1 MKLPTFRIL
10 FIEDNPADVRFI
22 KEMLKEVRDNIFE
35 IESVEYFSAGLKRL
49 SEGGIDIVLLDLG
62 LPDSQGFDTFH
73 KLSTQFPELPVIVVT
88 GLDDEAT
95 GIRAVKEG
103 AQDYLIKWEMKEH
116 LLTSDIRYAIER
128 KHTEKMLR
136 ESEEKYRL
144 LVETSDDFVF
154 AIDLEGKFMYGN
166 KKSID
171 RFGNLYGKSYTIPV
185 SPKYHQLVKENFI
198 RRLRGEKIEPYP
210 IEVIDKK
217 GNRLWVEISGSPL
230 VKEGKIVGAVY
241 FEKDI
246 TERKQAEEALRESE
260 ERYKKLVASVTDYIY
275 TVEVENGRSVKTT
288 HGPGC
293 VGVTGYTTEEYED
306 KPNLWYKMIYEED
319 KKAVLEQV
327 EKVLLGERV
336 PPLEHRII
344 HRNGSIR
351 WITNTPVARY
361 SEKGQLVA
369 YDGMIADVTERKRA
383 EEALRQREER
393 FRALVQN
400 SSDMI
405 IVIDAQGTARYL
417 SPSVEKILGYKIEEW
432 IGKDVFQFV
441 HPEDLGEVMRA
452 MAKGL
457 THPNAHYLT
466 EFRYHHSDGIYR
478 YLEAIGTNLLHDP
491 SVGGIVV
498 NVRDITERKRAE
510 ERLRTSQEYARN
522 IIDSSMDMI
531 IAVDNERRITEFN
544 PAAEET
550 FGYSK
555 EEIFGKSVDL
565 LYSDPGEGL
574 EVHKMTL
581 VNGRHIQEITNKRK
595 NGELFSSFL
604 SASVLLDARG
614 EVVGVMGVSR
624 DITERVRQEV
634 ERKRLEEQ
642 LLQAQKME
650 AIGRFAGGI
659 AHDFNNMLTA
669 IIGYSQL
676 LLATSP
682 KNDPA
687 HADLEE
693 IKKAADHAAALTRKL
708 LAFSRKQT
716 LQPQI
721 VNLNTLVSDIEKM
734 LHRIIGE
741 DIELVTILEPRL
753 SAIQVDPGQ
762 VEQVLMNLVVNARD
776 AMSEGG
782 TITLKTE
789 NVTIDE
795 EYVKVEP
802 EARAGKFAC
811 LSVQDTGTGM
821 DEETLRHIFE
831 PFFTTKEAGKGT
843 GLGLST
849 VYGIVKQHNGWL
861 NVYSEPG
868 QGSVFKIY
876 LPVFSIEEGEETK
889 EEKVSLSAELKGK
902 GERILLVEDE
912 EGVRKFA
919 ERVLKKNGYTVF
931 PAGSVNEAL
940 DIFKQEKGKFHLV
953 FTDIVLK
960 DKPGRELVEQLLLA
974 KPELKVIFTSGYL
987 DEKMQLS
994 IIQGK
999 EFKFIQKP
1007 YQITDLLRVLKETIR
1022 EG

>member
-246 TERKQAEEALRESE
+246 TERKQAEKDLKESKE
-260 ERYKKLVASVTDYIY
+260 YAEHIVSVTPSAIF
-275 TVEVENGRSVKTT
+275 TVDTNRLITSWNKRAVEI
-288 HGPGC
+288 
-293 VGVTGYTTEEYED
+293 TGYTPEETLGKECLLFAEQPCKEKCGLYSEEVK
-306 KPNLWYKMIYEED
+306 KPIFNKECTLRRKD
-319 KKAVLEQV
+319 GQL
-327 EKVLLGERV
+327 
-336 PPLEHRII
+336 RII
-344 HRNGSIR
+344 
-351 WITNTPVARY
+351 
-361 SEKGQLVA
+361 
-369 YDGMIADVTERKRA
+369 
-383 EEALRQREER
+383 
-393 FRALVQN
+393 
-400 SSDMI
+400 
-405 IVIDAQGTARYL
+405 
-417 SPSVEKILGYKIEEW
+417 
-432 IGKDVFQFV
+432 
-441 HPEDLGEVMRA
+441 
-452 MAKGL
+452 
-457 THPNAHYLT
+457 
-466 EFRYHHSDGIYR
+466 
-478 YLEAIGTNLLHDP
+478 
-491 SVGGIVV
+491 
-498 NVRDITERKRAE
+498 
-510 ERLRTSQEYARN
+510 
-522 IIDSSMDMI
+522 
-531 IAVDNERRITEFN
+531 
-544 PAAEET
+544 
-550 FGYSK
+550 SK
-555 EEIFGKSVDL
+555 NVDL
-565 LYSDPGEGL
+565 LYNSTGQRIGGIE
-574 EVHKMTL
+574 
-581 VNGRHIQEITNKRK
+581 
-595 NGELFSSFL
+595 SF
-604 SASVLLDARG
+604 
-614 EVVGVMGVSR
+614 E
-624 DITERVRQEV
+624 DITEHR
-634 ERKRLEEQ
+634 RLEDQ
-642 LLQAQKME
+642 FLQAQKME
-650 AIGRFAGGI
+650 AIGRFSGGI

-676 LLATSP
+676 LLAALP
-682 KNDPA
+682 ENDPSR
-687 HADLEE
+687 ADLEE

-708 LAFSRKQT
+708 LAFSRKQV

-776 AMSEGG
+776 AMPNGG
-782 TITLKTE
+782 TLTLKTE

-795 EYVKVEP
+795 EYVNANP
-802 EARAGKFAC
+802 EARVGKFVS
-811 LSVQDTGTGM
+811 LSVQDTGSGM
-821 DEETLRHIFE
+821 DKETLQHIFE
-831 PFFTTKEAGKGT
+831 PFFTTKETGKGT

-849 VYGIVKQHNGWL
+849 VYGIVKQHNGWV

-868 QGSVFKIY
+868 QGTVFKIY
-876 LPVFSIEEGEETK
+876 LPVFGIAGEKESK
-889 EEKVSLSAELKGK
+889 EEVVTSAELKGK

-912 EGVRKFA
+912 EGVRKFS
-919 ERVLKKNGYTVF
+919 ERVLKKNGYT
-931 PAGSVNEAL
+931 
-940 DIFKQEKGKFHLV
+940 
-953 FTDIVLK
+953 
-960 DKPGRELVEQLLLA
+960 
-974 KPELKVIFTSGYL
+974 
-987 DEKMQLS
+987 
-994 IIQGK
+994 
-999 EFKFIQKP
+999 
-1007 YQITDLLRVLKETIR
+1007 
-1022 EG
+1022 